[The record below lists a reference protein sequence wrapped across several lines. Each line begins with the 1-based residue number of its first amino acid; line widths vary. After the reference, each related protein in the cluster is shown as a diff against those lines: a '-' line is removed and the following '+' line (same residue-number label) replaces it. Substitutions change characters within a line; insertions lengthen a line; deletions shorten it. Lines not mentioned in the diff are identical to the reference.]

1 MNESPLHTSRAEI
14 SEHSYIHFLPKVVPP
29 IIGDICV
36 NNSLT
41 NFFANADGCTCVIH
55 GAGVVSVASRPGS
68 RLYQIHVGRTWRGL
82 LQCMEYAGWR
92 VTIAPRPIRYL
103 PRKRRLFFQRTAF
116 LLFRL
121 MCMPLK
127 TLLKQGQEAPVGL
140 GLHFFIGNE
149 AQGRTADAVAHAVG
163 RLGSTS
169 EHMIEVGVSGATAD
183 LRAAQP
189 LSSSAAASRIG
200 STLRYMAYPS
210 FSRR

>member
-1 MNESPLHTSRAEI
+1 MYGVCRLARDHSPAP
-14 SEHSYIHFLPKVVPP
+14 HSLSPQKKKAVLSK
-29 IIGDICV
+29 
-36 NNSLT
+36 NSLLA
-41 NFFANADGCTCVIH
+41 FSFDV
-55 GAGVVSVASRPGS
+55 
-68 RLYQIHVGRTWRGL
+68 
-82 LQCMEYAGWR
+82 YALENTSQTG
-92 VTIAPRPIRYL
+92 T
-103 PRKRRLFFQRTAF
+103 
-116 LLFRL
+116 
-121 MCMPLK
+121 
-127 TLLKQGQEAPVGL
+127 GAPVGL

-183 LRAAQP
+183 FCAAQP

>member
-1 MNESPLHTSRAEI
+1 MREYLTDKLLRKCRRPCLC
-14 SEHSYIHFLPKVVPP
+14 
-29 IIGDICV
+29 D
-36 NNSLT
+36 SLRWR
-41 NFFANADGCTCVIH
+41 
-55 GAGVVSVASRPGS
+55 VSVASRPGS

-103 PRKRRLFFQRTAF
+103 PRKRRLFFKRTAF

-121 MCMPLK
+121 MCIPLK

-169 EHMIEVGVSGATAD
+169 EHMIEVGVSGATAGF
-183 LRAAQP
+183 RAAQP
-189 LSSSAAASRIG
+189 LSSSAATSRIG